1 MLRLSRPCRSGRAS
15 KPAIWASAQVVDAA
29 EAHQDRAVICDT
41 ARGSRSHHRT
51 RDATSRKV
59 ERLQKYGERAVDR
72 EARAS
77 SAMAKPV
84 LEELRRIASGDRRRA
99 IPAEP
104 DPLLDVVVG
113 YMAAECGVEGVQARQ
128 VDLGSRVEAEL
139 VEGTLD
145 QIW

>member
-1 MLRLSRPCRSGRAS
+1 
-15 KPAIWASAQVVDAA
+15 
-29 EAHQDRAVICDT
+29 
-41 ARGSRSHHRT
+41 
-51 RDATSRKV
+51 
-59 ERLQKYGERAVDR
+59 
-72 EARAS
+72 
-77 SAMAKPV
+77 MAKPV